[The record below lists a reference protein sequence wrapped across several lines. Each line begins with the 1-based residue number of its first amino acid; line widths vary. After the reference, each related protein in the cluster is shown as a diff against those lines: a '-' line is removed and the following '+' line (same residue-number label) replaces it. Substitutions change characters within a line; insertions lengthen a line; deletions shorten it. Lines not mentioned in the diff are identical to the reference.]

1 MDYAELFGRLAFFSL
16 LGLIASG
23 VLNHCLEN
31 YEAKRGFRFSR
42 QFWRDFTIGVWILV
56 FAFGIGTDVW
66 IVIKIVEWIG
76 SVNE

>member
-31 YEAKRGFRFSR
+31 YEAKRGFPFTK
-42 QFWRDFTIGVWILV
+42 QFWTEFKIGTWVLLGAFAIGV
-56 FAFGIGTDVW
+56 DVW
-66 IVIKIVEWIG
+66 VIIKIVEW
-76 SVNE
+76 VQL